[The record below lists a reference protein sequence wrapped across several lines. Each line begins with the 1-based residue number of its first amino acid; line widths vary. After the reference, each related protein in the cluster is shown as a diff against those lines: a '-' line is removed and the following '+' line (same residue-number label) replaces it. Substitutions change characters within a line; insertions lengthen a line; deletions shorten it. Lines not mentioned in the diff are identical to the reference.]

1 VEGNARILILFIL
14 EMAQMMD
21 ITKWERLASEYY
33 LSQPLDRFIVERLTD
48 ALPASRKEARLSFER
63 GAKLLCASL
72 NKGDTFLP
80 LAEKEFMAA
89 VQNWLDIPEHWK
101 RSITLKEKQ
110 EEYPAGQAVVEA
122 AEVKTFL
129 SGHLAKFV
137 SYLDAKAFETV
148 VSDPEKPNRPM
159 VYDPEKKRLYFER
172 YFQAVRDIN
181 AALTGRFGDFPF
193 ETALASST
201 RLIADILRTT
211 PDKMRP
217 DARQTAA
224 LFLAMRNKTLLV
236 SGGPGTGKTT
246 VVLQIV
252 RLLMRALPW
261 LTAEDVRIAAP
272 TGRAAARLQESIA
285 TGLAAILGGA
295 EGGDPMRNRDESL
308 AALRGTTVHRL
319 LGFNP
324 SSATYLRGAENPL
337 DAAVVV
343 VDEVSMLDIELFSR
357 LLEALPPQCVLI
369 LLGDRFQL
377 PPVEAG
383 AVLGDL
389 TAGFDRKKGDSLS
402 ERTVKDVK
410 EILAAVGGGSGA
422 EDETD
427 FAGACGSDASILRD
441 RAVILTRS
449 YRSCRTIQELARA
462 INNNENPMALLGP
475 PADVAMHPWEDLL
488 KAVPEEGRHL
498 WLECGTNETVFP
510 KLEGWLMHHFG
521 PAYRELLKQDL
532 LDAEARPGS
541 NAPLLLDA
549 IESSRIL
556 TVVREG
562 DRGASG
568 INEKCC
574 KSLARIFDP
583 AGKPAMFHGLPIMIT
598 RNAPGLELYNGD
610 CGVLLRD
617 QGNGFTGLFRVGK
630 EYMTHPA
637 GVLPHWEPAFAMTV
651 HKSQGS
657 EYNHVLLVLPRAAN
671 PLCTR
676 EILYTAIT
684 RAKKLAAL
692 VGDRNVLEHG
702 LGRIV
707 SRNTGIDI

>member
-1 VEGNARILILFIL
+1 
-14 EMAQMMD
+14 MMD
-21 ITKWERLASEYY
+21 FSKWERLAAEYY
-33 LSQPLDRFIVERLTD
+33 LSQPLDRFIVERLTA
-48 ALPASRKEARLSFER
+48 ALPLSKKEACASFER
-63 GAKLLCASL
+63 GAKLLCSSL
-72 NKGDTFLP
+72 NKGDTYLP
-80 LAEKEFMAA
+80 LVEKEFCAA
-89 VQNWLDIPEHWK
+89 AGNWLDIPENWQ
-101 RSITLKEKQ
+101 RSITLKERQ
-110 EEYPAGQAVVEA
+110 EENPAAPAVVEA
-122 AEVKTFL
+122 AEVKAFL
-129 SGHLAKFV
+129 TDHLARFV
-137 SYLDAKAFETV
+137 KYLDNKAFDAV
-148 VSDPEKPNRPM
+148 VSGPEDHNRPI
-159 VYDPEKKRLYFER
+159 VYDPVKKRLYFER
-172 YFQAVRDIN
+172 YFLAVRDIN
-181 AALTGRFGDFPF
+181 AALAGRLGEFPF
-193 ETALASST
+193 ETPSNGHAQQ
-201 RLIADILRTT
+201 IADILRTT

-217 DARQTAA
+217 GMRQTAA
-224 LFLAMRNKTLLV
+224 LLCALRNKTLLV

-261 LTAEDVRIAAP
+261 LAAEDIRIAAP

-285 TGLAAILGGA
+285 TGLDAILGGA
-295 EGGDPMRNRDESL
+295 ANGDTMRGRDESL
-308 AALRGTTVHRL
+308 KTLRGTTVHRL

-324 SSATYLRGAENPL
+324 STAAYVRNAENPL

-343 VDEVSMLDIELFSR
+343 VDEVSMLDIELFGR
-357 LLEALPPQCVLI
+357 LLDALPPKCVLI

-402 ERTVKDVK
+402 EKTIQDVK
-410 EILAAVGGGSGA
+410 EIFAAAGGSTGA
-422 EDETD
+422 KDDSD
-427 FAGACGSDASILRD
+427 FAGACGKEASILRD

-449 YRSCRTIQELARA
+449 YRSSRNIQELAKA

-475 PADVAMHPWEDLL
+475 PTDVARRPWNDILN
-488 KAVPEEGRHL
+488 AVPPEGLHL
-498 WLECGTNETVFP
+498 WLECGPDEKVFP

-521 PAYRELLKQDL
+521 PAYREMLKQEL
-532 LDAEARPGS
+532 LGTNGLPGNS
-541 NAPLLLDA
+541 APQLLDA
-549 IESSRIL
+549 IETSRIL

-562 DRGASG
+562 DRGANG

-574 KSLARIFDP
+574 KKLVRIFD
-583 AGKPAMFHGLPIMIT
+583 ASGKPELFHGLPIIIT

-617 QGNGFTGLFRVGK
+617 HGNGFTGLFRVGK
-630 EYMTHPA
+630 ECVAHPA

-657 EYNHVLLVLPRAAN
+657 EYNHVLLVLPQAAN

-684 RAKKLAAL
+684 RAKKLAAII
-692 VGDRNVLEHG
+692 GPQQVLEHG

>member
-1 VEGNARILILFIL
+1 
-14 EMAQMMD
+14 MMD
-21 ITKWERLASEYY
+21 IAKWDRLAAEYY
-33 LSQPLDRFIVERLTD
+33 LSQPLDRFVVERLSN
-48 ALPASRKEARLSFER
+48 ALPSSQKEARQSFEM

-80 LAEKEFMAA
+80 LAEKEFFAA
-89 VQNWLDIPEHWK
+89 VQNWLDIPENWQC
-101 RSITLKEKQ
+101 SITLKEKR
-110 EEYPAGQAVVEA
+110 EESPAAQAAVEA

-129 SGHLAKFV
+129 TGQLARFV
-137 SYLDAKAFETV
+137 THLDAKAFDAV
-148 VSDPEKPNRPM
+148 VSNPEKPGRPI
-159 VYDPEKKRLYFER
+159 VYDPIKKRLYFER

-181 AALTGRFGDFPF
+181 TALSGRFGKFPF
-193 ETALASST
+193 EIAATGCAS
-201 RLIADILRTT
+201 LIADILRTT

-217 DARQTAA
+217 DPRQTAA
-224 LFLAMRNKTLLV
+224 LLCALRNKTLLV

-261 LTAEDVRIAAP
+261 LTAEDIRLAAP

-285 TGLAAILGGA
+285 TGLAAILGSA
-295 EGGDPMRNRDESL
+295 AGGDAMRGCDESL

-324 SSATYLRGAENPL
+324 STASYLRGPENLL

-357 LLEALPPQCVLI
+357 LLDALPQKCLLV

-402 ERTVKDVK
+402 ERTVNDVK
-410 EILAAVGGGSGA
+410 EILAAAGGGAGT
-422 EDETD
+422 EDAAD
-427 FAGACGSDASILRD
+427 FAGACGSGASNLRD

-449 YRSCRTIQELARA
+449 YRSSRNIQELAKT

-475 PADVAMHPWEDLL
+475 PTDIAMHPWENLL
-488 KAVPEEGRHL
+488 KADPDEGRYL
-498 WLECGTNETVFP
+498 WLECGSNEPVFP

-521 PAYRELLKQDL
+521 PAYRELLKQEL
-532 LDAEARPGS
+532 LDTSGRPGN
-541 NAPLLLDA
+541 NAPLLLDT
-549 IESSRIL
+549 IETSRIL

-562 DRGASG
+562 DRGAKG
-568 INEKCC
+568 INEQCC
-574 KSLARIFDP
+574 KRLARIFDP
-583 AGKPAMFHGLPIMIT
+583 AGKPAMFYGLPIMIT

-617 QGNGFTGLFRVGK
+617 NGNGFKGLFRVGK
-630 EYMTHPA
+630 ECRTHPA

-657 EYNHVLLVLPRAAN
+657 EYDHVLLVLPREAN

-684 RAKKLAAL
+684 RAKRVAAL
-692 VGDRNVLEHG
+692 IGRQQVLERG

>member
-1 VEGNARILILFIL
+1 
-14 EMAQMMD
+14 MMD
-21 ITKWERLASEYY
+21 IAKWDRLAAEYY
-33 LSQPLDRFIVERLTD
+33 LSQPLDRFIGERLAD
-48 ALPASRKEARLSFER
+48 ALSLSKKEARKSFEM
-63 GAKLLCASL
+63 GVKLLCASL

-80 LAEKEFMAA
+80 LAEKEYIAA
-89 VQNWLDIPEHWK
+89 VRNWLDIPENWQHG
-101 RSITLKEKQ
+101 IALKENR
-110 EEYPAGQAVVEA
+110 EENPAAQAAVEA
-122 AEVKTFL
+122 AEIKTFL
-129 SGHLAKFV
+129 TGQLARFIK
-137 SYLDAKAFETV
+137 YLDAEAFDAV
-148 VSDPEKPNRPM
+148 VSNPEKPGRPI
-159 VYDPEKKRLYFER
+159 VYDPAKKRLYFER
-172 YFQAVRDIN
+172 YFLAVQDIN
-181 AALTGRFGDFPF
+181 AALAGRFAEFPF
-193 ETALASST
+193 EIATAGCAP
-201 RLIADILRTT
+201 LIADILRTT

-224 LFLAMRNKTLLV
+224 LLLALRNKTLLV

-261 LTAEDVRIAAP
+261 LTVEDIRIAAP

-285 TGLAAILGGA
+285 TGLAAILDSA
-295 EGGDPMRNRDESL
+295 AVSDAMRGRDESL
-308 AALRGTTVHRL
+308 TTLRGTTVHRL

-324 SSATYLRGAENPL
+324 SSASYLRGPENPL

-343 VDEVSMLDIELFSR
+343 VDEVSMLDIELFGR
-357 LLEALPPQCVLI
+357 LLDALPQKCVLI

-410 EILAAVGGGSGA
+410 EILAAAGGGAGA
-422 EDETD
+422 GDETD

-449 YRSCRTIQELARA
+449 YRSSRNIQELAKT
-462 INNNENPMALLGP
+462 INNNENPMALLGSP
-475 PADVAMHPWEDLL
+475 TDIAMHPWEDLL
-488 KAVPEEGRHL
+488 KADPDEGRHL
-498 WLECGTNETVFP
+498 WLECGPNEPVFP

-521 PAYRELLKQDL
+521 PAYRELLKQNL
-532 LDAEARPGS
+532 LDADARPGS
-541 NAPLLLDA
+541 NAHLLLGA
-549 IESSRIL
+549 IETSRIL

-562 DRGASG
+562 DRGANK

-574 KSLARIFDP
+574 RKLARVFDT
-583 AGKPAMFHGLPIMIT
+583 AGKPELFHGLPIMIT
-598 RNAPGLELYNGD
+598 RNAPGLGLYNGD

-617 QGNGFTGLFRVGK
+617 HTFGFTGLFRVGK
-630 EYMTHPA
+630 EYVTHPA

-657 EYNHVLLVLPRAAN
+657 EYDHVLLVLPQEAN

-684 RAKKLAAL
+684 RAKKLAAII
-692 VGDRNVLEHG
+692 GRQQVLEHG
-702 LGRIV
+702 LGRV
-707 SRNTGIDI
+707 ASRNTGIDI